1 MNAFKP
7 KIIMVAGP
15 TAVGKTATGI
25 RLAQTLGGEIINADA
40 FQVYRGMDIGTAK
53 PTAKE
58 LATVPHHLIDILD
71 PGEPYSVARFIE
83 LAGAAIQD
91 ISGRGLVPILVGG
104 TGFYLNALRLGLPLG
119 TDGVSPER
127 VRWQKFA
134 DEYGNRAVWD
144 ELAKR
149 DSAAAAKIPVA
160 NVRRTVRA
168 LEVIEQTGTLF
179 SAQPAPVPQYD
190 TLVLGLTTT
199 RELLYQRINDRVEQM
214 VASGLVDEVQSIT
227 KQFGTHNQA
236 LAAIGYKELI
246 PYFAGEYDLPTAI
259 GLIQRNS
266 RRYAKR
272 QLTYLRNQMSPS
284 WYDLV
289 EQPAT
294 YNQMLKR
301 AQNFVNGLDR

>member
-134 DEYGNRAVWD
+134 DEYGNRTVWD

-149 DSAAAAKIPVA
+149 DPAAAAKIPVA

-246 PYFAGEYDLPTAI
+246 PYFAGEYDLSTAI

-294 YNQMLKR
+294 YNQMLMR